1 MVNYI
6 FAKYHFTE
14 NSPNFISSLF
24 WMWWWRTVDKEDGGG
39 EEGEGKSAHDQ
50 AWRPPAFNWAAATN
64 PAFLLNRQ
72 TTVLS
77 ASQAQSFLLQFS
89 SKPSKEGE
97 GGATP
102 LGLAYNPI
110 LCFSPVASLPQL
122 QIKTKGLRTCSF
134 EKRCFGLHCLKHWS
148 W

>member
-1 MVNYI
+1 
-6 FAKYHFTE
+6 
-14 NSPNFISSLF
+14 
-24 WMWWWRTVDKEDGGG
+24 MWWWRTVDKEDGGG

-110 LCFSPVASLPQL
+110 LCFSPVAPLPQL

-134 EKRCFGLHCLKHWS
+134 EKRCFGLHWLKHWS